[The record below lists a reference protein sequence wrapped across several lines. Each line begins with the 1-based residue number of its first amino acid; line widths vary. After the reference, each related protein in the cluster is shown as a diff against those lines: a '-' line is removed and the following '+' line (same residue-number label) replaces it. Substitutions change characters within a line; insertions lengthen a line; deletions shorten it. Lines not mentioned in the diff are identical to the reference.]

1 MFIISHI
8 AHGYL
13 AGAALE
19 SRVVNNDYKL
29 FLWLCIS
36 FSVFPDVDGVFSA
49 TVAGHHSILHTP
61 VFWITASC
69 LIYVIGRKFYPSKN
83 HIIAWG
89 VFLGAN
95 LHLMTDWITARTV
108 GIQWFYPFITK
119 NYCLYS
125 IYPEKGQIPIYEM
138 VTNPYWS
145 FYMENKLLFGFEVGL
160 NLIAVFILLRKINL
174 SFNNESKK

>member
-1 MFIISHI
+1 MFIISHV
-8 AHGYL
+8 AQGYL
-13 AGAALE
+13 ASAVIQ
-19 SRVVNNDYKL
+19 SRYSTSDYKL

-36 FSVFPDVDGVFSA
+36 FSVFPDIDGVFSA

-61 VFWITASC
+61 IFWIAATS

-89 VFLGAN
+89 VFLGTN
-95 LHLMTDWITARTV
+95 LHLITNWITARTV

-119 NYCLYS
+119 NYHLYS
-125 IYPEKGQIPIYEM
+125 IYPEKGQIPVYEM

-145 FYMENKLLFGFEVGL
+145 FYMENKLLFGFEIGL
-160 NLIAVFILLRKINL
+160 NLLAVILLFINT
-174 SFNNESKK
+174 NTQKKGT